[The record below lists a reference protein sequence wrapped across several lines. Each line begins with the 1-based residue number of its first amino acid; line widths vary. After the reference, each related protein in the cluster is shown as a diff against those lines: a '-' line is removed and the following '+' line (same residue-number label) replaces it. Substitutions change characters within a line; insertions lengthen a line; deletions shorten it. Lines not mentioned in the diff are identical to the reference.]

1 MKRFII
7 LATVFLSIKVSGQIV
22 PGAKSTSGYNSFQLS
37 SAATLTLDYASEYV
51 FNGYAAIYTL
61 PAVSSSYTSSLN
73 QIVVKNDG
81 KENVIIVTSNGSS
94 LIYNANNFVS
104 RWVLYPGETCTFLP
118 NGTYF
123 SLSMRAASTRQL
135 KENIILFVG
144 GQSNEGTTTAMGQT
158 DSSDMPAHLK
168 ISYDNI
174 WRDTTINGVLYMKQY
189 YPTSTMGWLN
199 QMAYVLSKSYKNVF
213 ISKYAVGGTT
223 LAPGGG
229 AYNRSNYKLWDTT
242 CLRIVHNMVDTATCD
257 MINVWGQC
265 ESDALTLGSAVTYQ
279 TRLDTLVNKDVRIN
293 IRNRPWIIKRLSNFT
308 KDFTY
313 KANLQAGQD
322 SFKVANSQRVILVN
336 TDSLRHKGNDTK
348 TGVTGNG
355 DFSHYRGSTACI
367 IGTSFADSVLAFFG
381 KIKSDRVKPRLIYAA
396 TNTAGTTLTLT
407 FTETLNE
414 KIVPHQAN
422 FIIGT
427 KTFSAITISGNTVV
441 LTPTVPFYSGQSFTL
456 TFNKYYYY
464 KETFQDL
471 MGNEFESIGSFPIVN
486 NSTVAAPTLTT
497 LYTSNFTTL
506 GSYPADLPNWWTAPT
521 GGTTATA
528 NTTSVTGV
536 TACAKFDAGAGLLN
550 RFYKWQTSFVA
561 DSTYRISF
569 KIEMPD
575 AFSHPGNPS
584 SLYALCKILSGNAA
598 SQLYFTGLLMRDRM
612 TYIEYQF
619 TNTSPTND
627 DFYFEFGSSTAGTI
641 YFKDVIIQKVTP
653 GQ

>member
-1 MKRFII
+1 MRKLIFII
-7 LATVFLSIKVSGQIV
+7 LSFISFVSAGQVPSVKAT
-22 PGAKSTSGYNSFQLS
+22 TGYNSFQLS

-51 FNGYAAIYTL
+51 FNGYAATYTL
-61 PAVSSSYTSSLN
+61 PAISSSYTSSLN
-73 QIVVKNDG
+73 QITIKNDG
-81 KENVIIVTSNGSS
+81 RENITVVTSNGAS
-94 LIYNANNFVS
+94 LIYNFFRFTS
-104 RWVLYPGETCTFLP
+104 SFILYPGEACTIVP

-123 SLSMRAASTRQL
+123 SLSVRHASTREL

-168 ISYDNI
+168 LSYDNI
-174 WRDTTINGVLYMKQY
+174 WRDTTINSVLHMKRY
-189 YPTSTMGWLN
+189 YPTATMGWLN
-199 QMAYVLSKSYKNVF
+199 EMAYVLSKSYKQVF
-213 ISKYAVGGTT
+213 IVKYAVGGTT
-223 LAPGGG
+223 LAPGGS
-229 AYNRSNYKLWDTT
+229 AYNRSNLKLWDTS
-242 CLRIVHNMVDTATCD
+242 CLRIIHNMVDTATCD

-279 TRLDTLVNKDVRIN
+279 TRLDTLINKDVRVN

-322 SFKVANSQRVILVN
+322 SFKAANSQRVILVN

-355 DFSHYRGSTACI
+355 DFSHYRGSAACI
-367 IGTSFADSVLAFFG
+367 IGARFADSVLLFFG
-381 KIKSDRVKPRLIYAA
+381 KTKFDKVKPRLIYAA
-396 TNTAGTTLTLT
+396 TNTAGTSLVLT
-407 FTETLNE
+407 FSENLND
-414 KIVPHQAN
+414 KIIPHQSN
-422 FIIGT
+422 FVVGT
-427 KTFSAITISGNTVV
+427 KTFSAISITDNAVT

-471 MGNEFESIGSFPIVN
+471 MGNEFESVGAFPVVN

-497 LYTSNFTTL
+497 LYTSNFSTL
-506 GSYPADLPNWWTAPT
+506 GSNPADLPNFWTAPT
-521 GGTTATA
+521 ASTTATA

-536 TACAKFDAGAGLLN
+536 TVCAKFDAGAGLLN
-550 RFYKWQTSFVA
+550 RFYKWQTSFLA

-575 AFSHPGNPS
+575 AFSHPSNPS
-584 SLYALCKILSGNAA
+584 SLYALCKILSGSTA
-598 SQLYFTGLLMRDRM
+598 SKLDFTGLLMRDRM

>member
-1 MKRFII
+1 MRKLIFII
-7 LATVFLSIKVSGQIV
+7 LSFISFVSAGQVPSVKAT
-22 PGAKSTSGYNSFQLS
+22 TGYNSFQLS

-51 FNGYAAIYTL
+51 FNGYAATYTL
-61 PAVSSSYTSSLN
+61 PAISSSYTSSLN
-73 QIVVKNDG
+73 QITIKNDG
-81 KENVIIVTSNGSS
+81 RENITVVTSNGAS
-94 LIYNANNFVS
+94 LIYNFFRFTS
-104 RWVLYPGETCTFLP
+104 SFILYPGEACTIVP

-123 SLSMRAASTRQL
+123 SLSVRHASTREL

-168 ISYDNI
+168 LSYDNI
-174 WRDTTINGVLYMKQY
+174 WRDTTINSVLHMKRY
-189 YPTSTMGWLN
+189 YPTATMGWLN
-199 QMAYVLSKSYKNVF
+199 EMAYVLSKSYKQVF
-213 ISKYAVGGTT
+213 IVKYAVGGTT
-223 LAPGGG
+223 LAPGGS
-229 AYNRSNYKLWDTT
+229 AYNRSNLKLWDTS
-242 CLRIVHNMVDTATCD
+242 CLRIIHNMVDTATCD

-279 TRLDTLVNKDVRIN
+279 TRLDTLINKDVRVN

-322 SFKVANSQRVILVN
+322 SFKAANSQRVILVN

-355 DFSHYRGSTACI
+355 DFSHYRGSAACI
-367 IGTSFADSVLAFFG
+367 IGARFADSVLLFFG
-381 KIKSDRVKPRLIYAA
+381 KTKFDKVKPRLIYAA
-396 TNTAGTTLTLT
+396 TNTAGTSLVLT
-407 FTETLNE
+407 FSENLND
-414 KIVPHQAN
+414 KIIPHQSN
-422 FIIGT
+422 FVVGT
-427 KTFSAITISGNTVV
+427 KTFSAISITDNAVT

-471 MGNEFESIGSFPIVN
+471 MGNEFQSIGAFPVVN

-497 LYTSNFTTL
+497 LYTSDFTTL
-506 GSYPADLPNWWTAPT
+506 GDAGANIAKYWTAPT
-521 GGTTATA
+521 ASTTATA

-536 TACAKFDAGAGLLN
+536 TVCAKFDAGAGLLN
-550 RFYKWQTSFVA
+550 RFYKWNTSFLA

-584 SLYALCKILSGNAA
+584 SLYALCKILSGSTA
-598 SQLYFTGLLMRDRM
+598 SQLDFTGLLMRDRM

-627 DFYFEFGSSTAGTI
+627 DFYFEFGSSTSGTI